1 MGILNLTKLGT
12 REFCIT
18 KMFLSCVLPE
28 ISYLE
33 MILSSQRILSD
44 SLYENQKRLYP
55 ESHFPNHSIRMLFG
69 SSI

>member
-44 SLYENQKRLYP
+44 SQKRLYP